1 MGNMNAMPT
10 RTEMHHAFLDSD
22 PTYNGVFYT
31 AVRTT
36 GIFCKPSCPA
46 RKPLPENMEFFGTA
60 REAVFAGYRP
70 CKRCRPLEAGGAP
83 EWVRKLLELVEQSSE
98 KRLTDGDLREAGI
111 EPARARRYFAKE
123 YGMTFHAYCRGRRM
137 AGSLQQIRR
146 GADLDD
152 VILGNGYESHSG
164 FREAFERTFGKPPGR
179 SRDAECLVTAW
190 IETPLGP
197 MIAGATE
204 QGISL
209 LEFTDRRMIE
219 TQLATL
225 RKRFGCPVLPGE
237 SPHFAALKAEL
248 AEYFAGRLRKFTVP
262 LVYPGSPFE
271 EQVWNAL
278 LEIPYGETRSYEQ
291 MAQRVG
297 KPAASRAVGSA
308 NGRNRIAIVIPCHRV
323 VNKDGQLGGYGG
335 GKWRKEML
343 LDLERAR
350 GQAGL
355 LGLLGSE
362 EVG

>member
-1 MGNMNAMPT
+1 MNAMPT

-22 PTYNGVFYT
+22 PTYNGVFFT

-36 GIFCKPSCPA
+36 GIFCLPSCPA
-46 RKPLPENMEFFGTA
+46 RKPLPENVEFFGTA

-83 EWVRKLLELVEQSSE
+83 EWVRKLLGLVEQSAD
-98 KRLTDGDLREAGI
+98 KRLTDGDLRESGI
-111 EPARARRYFAKE
+111 EPARARRYFLKE
-123 YGMTFHAYCRGRRM
+123 YAMTFQAYCRGRRM

-164 FREAFERTFGKPPGR
+164 FREAFGRTFGKPPGG
-179 SRDAECLVTAW
+179 SREVECLVTAW

-197 MIAGATE
+197 MITGATE
-204 QGISL
+204 RGITL

-219 TQLATL
+219 TQLAVV

-237 SPHFAALKAEL
+237 SPHFATLKAEL

-278 LEIPYGETRSYEQ
+278 LEIPYGETWSYEQ
-291 MAQRVG
+291 LAQRVG
-297 KPAASRAVGSA
+297 KPGASRAVGSA

-343 LDLERAR
+343 LDLERTR
-350 GQAGL
+350 GQAAL
-355 LGLLGSE
+355 PFT
-362 EVG
+362 EVRPSSI